1 MPDESLE
8 GLGKLL
14 GEISGRGANGGL
26 GQGGRPPRQDFVDD
40 AERDQSVFT
49 DYYVRNMR
57 QVDIAAA
64 YGLTQ
69 GRVSQILRSMR
80 ESGKVDFN
88 LMRAQSMAVLA
99 DIRARQLEIST
110 MNAAP
115 VTAGKDGIV
124 LIDPETGE
132 VVRDYAGVLR
142 ALADAVKTDD
152 VLAKRFGLDAPQ
164 KAEVAQ
170 TVRYE
175 IAGLDVE
182 DLG

>member
-1 MPDESLE
+1 MTEELDQT
-8 GLGKLL
+8 GQIAQRHNN
-14 GEISGRGANGGL
+14 GEFV
-26 GQGGRPPRQDFVDD
+26 GRPPRRDFVSIE
-40 AERDQSVFT
+40 ERDNAMFV
-49 DYYVRNMR
+49 DYFVHNMR
-57 QVDIAAA
+57 QADIAAK
-64 YGLTQ
+64 YGVTQ
-69 GRVSQILRSMR
+69 PYVSMSITRLRKEGRV
-80 ESGKVDFN
+80 DFSA
-88 LMRAQSMAVLA
+88 MRAESLAVLSQV
-99 DIRARQLEIST
+99 RARQLEIAT
-110 MNAAP
+110 QKAAP